1 MRCPHSPGCMQSA
14 VANSVD
20 PSATRT
26 QQVVDDIRL
35 EIIRNVLPPGT
46 RITEE
51 GLADRYG
58 LSRTP
63 VREALRLLTRES
75 LLVHVPRAYYEVASV
90 NLDEMDDL
98 YSMRVALEERVAD
111 RIVANGV
118 VGDLRT
124 LLEFWGE
131 PPSTNDGDVH
141 LVFADEHFHE
151 ALAEASGSTVLP
163 PMLRN
168 INNRLHALRMRDFID
183 PTRVLRTYEQ
193 HSAILHALLDGDARL
208 AASLLRAH
216 IWQSYGFVCASIQ
229 RTEVSA

>member
-1 MRCPHSPGCMQSA
+1 MQSV
-14 VANSVD
+14 VAAGPDLSL
-20 PSATRT
+20 TRT
-26 QQVVDDIRL
+26 QQVVDEIRL
-35 EIIRNVLPPGT
+35 EILRGVLPPGT

-51 GLADRYG
+51 SLAEHYG

-75 LLVHVPRAYYEVASV
+75 LLLHVPRAYYEVASV

-98 YSMRVALEERVAD
+98 YSMRVALEERVAE
-111 RIVANGV
+111 RIAARGA
-118 VGDLRT
+118 GPALCD
-124 LLEFWGE
+124 LLEFWGA
-131 PPSTNDGDVH
+131 PPVSSDGDVQ

-151 ALAEASGSTVLP
+151 ALAAASGSTVLP

-183 PTRVLRTYEQ
+183 PMRVRRTYEQ
-193 HSAILHALLDGDARL
+193 HAAILHALIDADGRL

-216 IWQSYGFVCASIQ
+216 IWQSYGFVCASIHG
-229 RTEVSA
+229 EVLV

>member
-1 MRCPHSPGCMQSA
+1 MQST
-14 VANSVD
+14 VSQANEGSM
-20 PSATRT
+20 TRT
-26 QQVVDDIRL
+26 QQVVEDVRL
-35 EIIRNVLPPGT
+35 EILRNVLRPGT

-51 GLADRYG
+51 SLAERYG

-63 VREALRLLTRES
+63 VREALRLLSRES

-98 YSMRVALEERVAD
+98 YSVRVALEERVAD
-111 RIVANGV
+111 RISTHGNMESLA
-118 VGDLRT
+118 D
-124 LLEFWGE
+124 LLEFWGA
-131 PPSTNDGDVH
+131 PTVSVDSDVH

-151 ALAEASGSTVLP
+151 ALASASGSTVLP

-193 HSAILHALLDGDARL
+193 HAAILHALIDRDARL
-208 AASLLRAH
+208 GASLLRAH

-229 RTEVSA
+229 RSEASQ

>member
-1 MRCPHSPGCMQSA
+1 MQSTLTPA
-14 VANSVD
+14 VEGSV
-20 PSATRT
+20 TRT

-35 EIIRNVLPPGT
+35 EILRNVLPPGT

-75 LLVHVPRAYYEVASV
+75 LLVHVPRAYYEVASI

-98 YSMRVALEERVAD
+98 YAIRVALEERVAE
-111 RIVANGV
+111 RVARRRGA
-118 VGDLRT
+118 GDELRE
-124 LLEFWGE
+124 LLDFWGSGPHSSE
-131 PPSTNDGDVH
+131 GDVH

-151 ALAEASGSTVLP
+151 SLAAASGSTVLP
-163 PMLRN
+163 PLLRN
-168 INNRLHALRMRDFID
+168 INNRLHGLRMRDFVD
-183 PTRVLRTYEQ
+183 PARVLRTYEQ
-193 HSAILHALLDGDARL
+193 HMAILQALLKGDGRL

-216 IWQSYGFVCASIQ
+216 IWQSYDFVCASMPQ
-229 RTEVSA
+229 AEAGR